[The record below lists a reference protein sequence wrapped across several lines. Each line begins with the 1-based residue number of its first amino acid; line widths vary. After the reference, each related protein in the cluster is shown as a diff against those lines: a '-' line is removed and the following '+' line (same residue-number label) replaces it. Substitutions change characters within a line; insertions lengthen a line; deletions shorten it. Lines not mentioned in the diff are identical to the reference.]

1 MAAKDTNVRTLVF
14 PNGGTMDI
22 PLPGS
27 NARFALRP
35 GSALNAPDGSSRIP
49 IFVALAIG
57 LVIGVTATAW
67 YFHRR

>member
-1 MAAKDTNVRTLVF
+1 MKNDGNVRTLVF

-35 GSALNAPDGSSRIP
+35 GSALNSSDGSSRLP
-49 IFVALAIG
+49 ILVALVIG
-57 LVIGVTATAW
+57 LTIGVTATAW